1 MKFLAGVGCWGQL
14 QGAGREP
21 SVRGDKTRWLLQTP
35 TGFVPVFVQ
44 VRKML
49 KAAEAKSEH
58 RGKKC
63 PRNLGI
69 FALHLALPHPS
80 ISELLPFE
88 QGFLVL
94 IWHFC
99 LL

>member
-35 TGFVPVFVQ
+35 TGFVPMFVQ

-58 RGKKC
+58 GGNA
-63 PRNLGI
+63 PGI
-69 FALHLALPHPS
+69 W
-80 ISELLPFE
+80 EYLLSTWLYLTPVSLSSWPFE
-88 QGFLVL
+88 EGFLVL